1 MQRGG
6 RQWSPLSG
14 RSHRCRGRWPPSSR
28 EERRKLSSRE
38 VAIVDGPWGHPYA
51 PHRRERELV
60 VRPTVLDLGEDAR
73 EASRCGRR
81 SRTLGSG
88 WAVAP
93 LPCLARA
100 ATGTSTP
107 PSHHALLERPP
118 PLHASLEPPPT
129 CLAHAAAALPSVRA
143 RCHRAM
149 PRSHRRRYEHDT
161 DTPHSRRGDSRGP
174 CRGCGCRRQ
183 ASEREREGRCSDE
196 GRSDASN
203 SG

>member
-1 MQRGG
+1 MPSLAMQRGG

-38 VAIVDGPWGHPYA
+38 EAIVDVPWGHPYA
-51 PHRRERELV
+51 PHCRERELV

-73 EASRCGRR
+73 EASRHGRR

-88 WAVAP
+88 WPVAP
-93 LPCLARA
+93 LSCLARA

-107 PSHHALLERPP
+107 PSHHASLERPP

-129 CLAHAAAALPSVRA
+129 CLAHAAAALPSIRA
-143 RCHRAM
+143 RCHCAT
-149 PRSHRRRYEHDT
+149 PRSHRRRYEHDA
-161 DTPHSRRGDSRGP
+161 DAPHSRLELRVNM
-174 CRGCGCRRQ
+174 RR
-183 ASEREREGRCSDE
+183 
-196 GRSDASN
+196 
-203 SG
+203 